1 MWVSRFHKLFVP
13 PLGGGMEEN
22 MMKQLIEMYDVKTMT
37 DIQDALKDLL
47 GGTIQEMLESE
58 LDETLGYE
66 KHEKTDEP
74 KTNYRNGHKPKT
86 LKSTMGELEIDI
98 PQDRKA
104 EFEPKIVPKHK
115 TNISEIEQKIINM
128 YARGLTTREISEQI
142 EDIYGFEASA
152 ELVSRVTD
160 KIFPQ
165 IEEWQNRRLSEVY
178 PIVFIDAMVFNVRKE
193 KTVQKSAVYV
203 VLGIDSDGMKDV
215 LSIEIGETESA
226 KYWLSVLNNLKSRGV
241 KDILVLCA
249 DGLTGIKEAID
260 AAYPMTDY
268 QRCIV
273 HMVRNTLLHVSDK
286 HRKEFANDLKT
297 IYHAVSE
304 TAGYENVLEIK
315 EKWDKVYPNTMK
327 RWIDNW
333 DCVCPI
339 FKFSEKV
346 RKAMYTTN
354 AIESLNSQYR
364 RINSGRPV
372 FPSED
377 ALKKALF
384 LATRNIV
391 KKWTNKIRDWGQIYG
406 ELSIIFEGRL

>member
-1 MWVSRFHKLFVP
+1 MAARHQDRMTPEKR
-13 PLGGGMEEN
+13 N

-37 DIQDALKDLL
+37 DIQNALKDLL

-66 KHEKTDEP
+66 KHEKTSEP
-74 KTNYRNGHKPKT
+74 KTNYRNGHKPKK
-86 LKSTMGELEIDI
+86 LKSTMGELEIDV

-165 IEEWQNRRLSEVY
+165 IEEWQNRRLSEIY
-178 PIVFIDAMVFNVRKE
+178 PIVFIDAVVFNVRKE

-226 KYWLSVLNNLKSRGV
+226 KYWLSVLNSLKNRGV

-249 DGLTGIKEAID
+249 DGLAGIKEAID

-273 HMVRNTLLHVSDK
+273 HMIRNTLLHVSEK
-286 HRKEFANDLKT
+286 HRKEFAADLKT
-297 IYHAVSE
+297 IYHAVNE
-304 TAGYENVLEIK
+304 TAGYENVHEVK
-315 EKWDKVYPNTMK
+315 NKWDKVYPNTMK

-333 DCVCPI
+333 DCICPI